1 MWSHKLSLPL
11 GTVGDKGQASLS
23 MDLDS
28 PVPLCSVCGLSASG
42 GVALGAGLLHK
53 AEGLQELIDVDAAI
67 LVEVD
72 ASGEVTDVVIG
83 DVDVHVGAEE
93 LPCLSEL
100 IQGDESLQGGEA
112 SEP

>member
-1 MWSHKLSLPL
+1 
-11 GTVGDKGQASLS
+11 

-53 AEGLQELIDVDAAI
+53 AEGLQELIDVYVAI

-72 ASGEVTDVVIG
+72 ASGKVTDVVIC

-93 LPCLSEL
+93 LPRLSEL
-100 IQGDESLQGGEA
+100 IQGDESLQEGR
-112 SEP
+112 SQ

>member
-11 GTVGDKGQASLS
+11 GTVGDKGQTSLS

-53 AEGLQELIDVDAAI
+53 AEGLQELVDVDAAI